1 MPTPT
6 VLHNTNARGASE
18 KKPSTMGS
26 SDRDREWTFLP
37 NCVWM
42 GYISAAAKPRAIA
55 HQGSGKI
62 PEGSGRSRTGKVRSA
77 PETAMAAV
85 SIQMRVSARERAPPR
100 LAFKEWSTPSNRG
113 PRVSGPGLPG
123 PRDIPPSYTRPG
135 QTGPGTTGRGHD
147 HVAPDQVTPD
157 HGVSRTPPSLAAPV
171 QVLLFQSPPL
181 QARRGLG
188 ATGRR
193 GPRLERWRLERQHL
207 DRCRERRRRPGH
219 AVVRGH
225 LVGRDL
231 VRGHLVG
238 RDLVRGHLVGRDL
251 VGRDLVGRDLVGR
264 DLVGRDLVGRHL
276 VRRDVVVTPSGGTWS
291 GLSGSGVAWWDVAW
305 SGKPRS
311 GDAWSSVGWG

>member
-55 HQGSGKI
+55 HQCRGKI
-62 PEGSGRSRTGKVRSA
+62 PEGSGRSRSA

-123 PRDIPPSYTRPG
+123 PRDFPPSYTRPG

-157 HGVSRTPPSLAAPV
+157 QVTPDQVTPDQVTPDQVTPDQVTPDQVTPDQVTPDQVTPDQVTPDQVTPDHGVSRTPPSLAAPV
-171 QVLLFQSPPL
+171 QVLPFQSPPL
-181 QARRGLG
+181 QARPSAASGAQTSPRQGLPRMSRSPASSTPLRARCTLPRAASREPVPVDSCRPVPCSRWGG
-188 ATGRR
+188 AAAAAATSIT
-193 GPRLERWRLERQHL
+193 PAPWTPLAVLASFEAL
-207 DRCRERRRRPGH
+207 D
-219 AVVRGH
+219 
-225 LVGRDL
+225 
-231 VRGHLVG
+231 
-238 RDLVRGHLVGRDL
+238 
-251 VGRDLVGRDLVGR
+251 
-264 DLVGRDLVGRHL
+264 
-276 VRRDVVVTPSGGTWS
+276 TS
-291 GLSGSGVAWWDVAW
+291 
-305 SGKPRS
+305 RS
-311 GDAWSSVGWG
+311 LT

>member
-42 GYISAAAKPRAIA
+42 GYISAAVKPRAIA

-113 PRVSGPGLPG
+113 PRVSGPGDPG
-123 PRDIPPSYTRPG
+123 PGHARPG
-135 QTGPGTTGRGHD
+135 DPGPGHARPGDAGPRRVQDAAVARGTGPGAAVP
-147 HVAPDQVTPD
+147 VATAPGAALGGQWRPD
-157 HGVSRTPPSLAAPV
+157 LAAPGLAQDV
-171 QVLLFQSPPL
+171 ALAGQLDAVESEVH
-181 QARRGLG
+181 AATRGLQG
-188 ATGRR
+188 AGA
-193 GPRLERWRLERQHL
+193 G
-207 DRCRERRRRPGH
+207 
-219 AVVRGH
+219 
-225 LVGRDL
+225 
-231 VRGHLVG
+231 
-238 RDLVRGHLVGRDL
+238 
-251 VGRDLVGRDLVGR
+251 
-264 DLVGRDLVGRHL
+264 
-276 VRRDVVVTPSGGTWS
+276 
-291 GLSGSGVAWWDVAW
+291 
-305 SGKPRS
+305 
-311 GDAWSSVGWG
+311 

>member
-157 HGVSRTPPSLAAPV
+157 HVTPDQVTPDQVTPDQVTPDHGVSRTPPSLAAPV
-171 QVLLFQSPPL
+171 QVLPFQSPPL
-181 QARRGLG
+181 QARPSAASGAQTSPRQGLPRMSRSPASSTPLRARCTLPRAASREPVPVDSCRPVPCSRWGG
-188 ATGRR
+188 AAAAAATS
-193 GPRLERWRLERQHL
+193 
-207 DRCRERRRRPGH
+207 
-219 AVVRGH
+219 
-225 LVGRDL
+225 
-231 VRGHLVG
+231 
-238 RDLVRGHLVGRDL
+238 
-251 VGRDLVGRDLVGR
+251 
-264 DLVGRDLVGRHL
+264 
-276 VRRDVVVTPSGGTWS
+276 VTPAPWTPLAVLASFEALDTS
-291 GLSGSGVAWWDVAW
+291 
-305 SGKPRS
+305 RS
-311 GDAWSSVGWG
+311 LT

>member
-55 HQGSGKI
+55 HQCRGKI

-157 HGVSRTPPSLAAPV
+157 
-171 QVLLFQSPPL
+171 Q
-181 QARRGLG
+181 
-188 ATGRR
+188 
-193 GPRLERWRLERQHL
+193 
-207 DRCRERRRRPGH
+207 
-219 AVVRGH
+219 
-225 LVGRDL
+225 
-231 VRGHLVG
+231 
-238 RDLVRGHLVGRDL
+238 
-251 VGRDLVGRDLVGR
+251 
-264 DLVGRDLVGRHL
+264 
-276 VRRDVVVTPSGGTWS
+276 VTPDQVTPNQVRHDRVAPDQVTPDQGTPDQ
-291 GLSGSGVAWWDVAW
+291 VTPDQVTPDQVTPDQVTPDQVPPAH
-305 SGKPRS
+305 RT
-311 GDAWSSVGWG
+311 SSTPLAPPV